1 MLNSCWL
8 KYELLK
14 SNWSRSHF
22 TDILWGP
29 KYQMPHHFLLLLIS
43 SLVRWRWWLVRLI
56 SVATL
61 MWMVWLRLE
70 ATNYLIN
77 ILLYKIY
84 IYIYIYLDTIIS
96 LVTRQNLWPA
106 TGKVNFRQYTKV
118 LSWFSDL
125 IRSEMQNL
133 VSFLCPLWR
142 A

>member
-1 MLNSCWL
+1 MLNSYWL

-22 TDILWGP
+22 TDILLGP
-29 KYQMPHHFLLLLIS
+29 KYRMPHHFILLLIS
-43 SLVRWRWWLVRLI
+43 SLVRCRWWPVRLI

-61 MWMVWLRLE
+61 MCMVWLRLE

-106 TGKVNFRQYTKV
+106 TGKVNFRQNTKV

-133 VSFLCPLWR
+133 VSFLFL
-142 A
+142 AE